1 MAAQSPR
8 DDASIHF
15 NATQPELTAI
25 IQAFARIWRLVLC
38 SDMTLEMPM
47 HKAELDAEVSVD
59 ATPEGLR
66 NAVMRSV
73 VVKESDDA

>member
-1 MAAQSPR
+1 
-8 DDASIHF
+8 
-15 NATQPELTAI
+15 
-25 IQAFARIWRLVLC
+25 
-38 SDMTLEMPM
+38 MPM

-73 VVKESDDA
+73 VVNESDDE